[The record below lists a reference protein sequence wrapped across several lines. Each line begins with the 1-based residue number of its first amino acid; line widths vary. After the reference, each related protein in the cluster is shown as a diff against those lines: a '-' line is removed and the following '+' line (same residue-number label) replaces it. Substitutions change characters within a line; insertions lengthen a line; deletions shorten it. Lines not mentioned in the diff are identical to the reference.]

1 MQEAAHR
8 ATPDLKPAEGR
19 LGVLIPGMGAVT
31 TTFIAGIEAVKR
43 NVAKPIGSLT
53 QLSTI
58 RLGKRTD
65 NRTPKIN
72 DFLPLAKIEDL
83 VFAGWDVFDDNCF
96 DAAVHAGVLQRPL
109 LDQLREPLEK
119 IKPMPAVF
127 DTSFVKRLNG
137 PNLQPK
143 GSKMDYAQAVM
154 EDIREFQKT
163 SGVVS

>member
-1 MQEAAHR
+1 MALRASGVRAEKELTSLSSMQEAALR
-8 ATPDLKPAEGR
+8 STPNLKPASGR

-31 TTFIAGIEAVKR
+31 TTFIAGIGAIKR
-43 NVAKPIGSLT
+43 KLAKPIGSLT
-53 QLSTI
+53 QMSTI

-72 DFLPLAKIEDL
+72 DFVPLASIDDL
-83 VFAGWDVFDDNCF
+83 VFAGWDIFEDNCF

-127 DTSFVKRLNG
+127 DT
-137 PNLQPK
+137 
-143 GSKMDYAQAVM
+143 
-154 EDIREFQKT
+154 
-163 SGVVS
+163 